1 MLTENKSIFKKHML
15 SCKDV
20 AHLASEYV
28 DKNTSRKL
36 NWKIRLHLLACGCCR
51 RLIRHL
57 KITQEI
63 VPQLIK
69 KNEPEID
76 AELILQHIKN
86 LKNNSQE

>member
-1 MLTENKSIFKKHML
+1 MLTENKSLFKKHML

-20 AHLASEYV
+20 AHLASDYV

-51 RLIRHL
+51 RFIRHL
-57 KITQEI
+57 KITQQI

-76 AELILQHIKN
+76 AELILRHIKN
-86 LKNNSQE
+86 RKNNSQE